1 MYAIVR
7 AGGHQE
13 KVTVG
18 DRIDVNRLQRKP
30 GETVTLPVVL
40 IVGDGGDVTADAEAL
55 ASASI
60 TAEVV
65 EHRRGKKI
73 EILRFKNKSG
83 YRRRQG
89 HRQDLT
95 RLRVTGIETG
105 G

>member
-7 AGGHQE
+7 ASGHQE

-18 DRIDVNRLQRKP
+18 DRIDVNRLESKP
-30 GETVTLPVVL
+30 GDTVMLPAVL
-40 IVGDGGDVTADAEAL
+40 IVGDGGDVTADADAL
-55 ASASI
+55 AAASI

-73 EILRFKNKSG
+73 DILRYKNKSG
-83 YRRRQG
+83 SRRRQG